1 MKTALFPVRAEMV
14 RAMSL
19 PLCAIALALCAASA
33 VRAAPRS
40 EMVTPGYQPC
50 AQRPV
55 AAQAGQAGQ
64 AGQAKAPVVVFPDRG
79 HLPRSARVAV
89 AAPQCATKVL
99 S

>member
-1 MKTALFPVRAEMV
+1 MKTARFPVRAEVV

-19 PLCAIALALCAASA
+19 PLCAVALVLCAASA

-40 EMVTPGYQPC
+40 EMVTPGYKPC
-50 AQRPV
+50 ALRP
-55 AAQAGQAGQ
+55 AATQ
-64 AGQAKAPVVVFPDRG
+64 AGQAKAPAVAFPDRG
-79 HLPRSARVAV
+79 HLPPSSRVAV